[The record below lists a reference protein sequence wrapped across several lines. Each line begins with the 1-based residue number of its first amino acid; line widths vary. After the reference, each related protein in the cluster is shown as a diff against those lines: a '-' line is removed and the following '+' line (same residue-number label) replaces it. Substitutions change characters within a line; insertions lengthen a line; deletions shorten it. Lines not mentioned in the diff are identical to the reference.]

1 MFDRSCVVVLFA
13 IAVTVSAAGEESLS
27 QPKMDK
33 AVAAMEGRLPAI
45 VRLKET
51 APEDYVN
58 AMQAWIDDFAHIEE
72 KYASVSQSY
81 GVWHRALMEWMKLAD
96 YARTKLHSP
105 ERAIAIYRHAEAQS
119 AKEQP
124 RGSGLALHEQIADVY
139 EFDLNDRAAAA
150 ATFRQLRDASASLP
164 RETRAD
170 YAAWR
175 EWKRKWLDAEI
186 AFLEN
191 GRRFEG
197 SLTAPDLT
205 GFQQQI
211 YFGVGIVTTN
221 GEVDASLNPFE
232 VPDRLP
238 TATREK
244 LLSLPGSH
252 TTFLHTWVYAVRL
265 ESAADARMWIERN
278 DRAGFWTASLLTLA
292 AVVDAMGEKERGDPK
307 RDVGAMI
314 VRTPTGQVTGLAIL
328 GREYAKR
335 HALPVI
341 PTPRP
346 THR

>member
-1 MFDRSCVVVLFA
+1 MMLA
-13 IAVTVSAAGEESLS
+13 IAAALSAAAGESLS
-27 QPKMDK
+27 QPEMNK
-33 AVAAMEGRLPAI
+33 AVAALEGRLPAI

-51 APEDYVN
+51 APENYVN
-58 AMQAWIDDFAHIEE
+58 AMLAWIDDLTHIAE

-81 GVWHRALMEWMKLAD
+81 GVRHRASMELMRLAD

-105 ERAIAIYRHAEAQS
+105 ERAIAIYRRAEAQS

-124 RGSGLALHEQIADVY
+124 LGGSLALHEQIADVY
-139 EFDLNDRAAAA
+139 EFDLNDRPSAA
-150 ATFRQLRDASASLP
+150 ATFRQLRDATGNVP
-164 RETRAD
+164 KQTRAD
-170 YAAWR
+170 YAAWW

-197 SLTAPDLT
+197 RLTAADLA

-221 GEVDASLNPFE
+221 GEVDASLNPYN

-238 TATREK
+238 AATREK
-244 LLSLPGSH
+244 ILRLPGSH

-265 ESAADARMWIERN
+265 ESAADARVWIERN
-278 DRAGFWTASLLTLA
+278 DPAGFWTASMLTLA
-292 AVVDAMGEKERGDPK
+292 AVVDAMSEKERGDPK

-328 GREYAKR
+328 GREYAKK

-341 PTPRP
+341 PTPRTAP
-346 THR
+346 R